1 MLKKRLSGGATVELF
16 VGTDFFQTDPAAL
29 EELLKLQKV
38 HPTCFVFVAARS
50 PATFHPKIYTVRK
63 SDVFQSLVGSA
74 NLTGGALGKNE
85 ELSLCV
91 THASGDALTKRLDE
105 TFKRYRAWD
114 RLQPLGRLLLDQ
126 YSAAHK
132 IDKREREKYAKAR
145 DAALPAAFDL
155 GALAR
160 WHRYYL
166 ANAKAMSDLAS
177 RKKARA
183 RALKLQRK
191 IAALN
196 ESPITR
202 TAKDTLRDGLG
213 DLIGSAGSE
222 HLWGSANIQRQGS
235 QAKDHEKEMIRFFA
249 LGQSLARQQ
258 PTQGYAAIR
267 KSGEQI
273 PGVGINM
280 ATEML
285 CTFAPTRYA
294 VYNGNTVVA
303 LATLGIEVAKH
314 PQFHAISPARYAS
327 ICETI
332 KALGSRIGADDLSDA
347 DAFLNWVY
355 FETKEGRRP
364 TQPA

>member
-1 MLKKRLSGGATVELF
+1 M
-16 VGTDFFQTDPAAL
+16 PA
-29 EELLKLQKV
+29 
-38 HPTCFVFVAARS
+38 S
-50 PATFHPKIYTVRK
+50 
-63 SDVFQSLVGSA
+63 
-74 NLTGGALGKNE
+74 
-85 ELSLCV
+85 
-91 THASGDALTKRLDE
+91 
-105 TFKRYRAWD
+105 
-114 RLQPLGRLLLDQ
+114 
-126 YSAAHK
+126 
-132 IDKREREKYAKAR
+132 
-145 DAALPAAFDL
+145 FDL
-155 GALAR
+155 GAITR

-177 RKKARA
+177 RKKTRA

-196 ESPITR
+196 ESPITQK
-202 TAKDTLRDGLG
+202 AKDTLREGLG
-213 DLIGSAGSE
+213 DLIGSAGGE

-249 LGQSLARQQ
+249 LGQSVARQ
-258 PTQGYAAIR
+258 PSAQGYAAIR

-303 LATLGIEVAKH
+303 LSTLGIEVAKY
-314 PQFHAISPARYAS
+314 PQFHAISPARYES

-355 FETKEGRRP
+355 FETKEGW
-364 TQPA
+364 QPPQSA